1 MERMQ
6 LLLSYWIKG
15 LCERRV
21 EFRRVGNLGIPCGD
35 MWCTCRGTLRNNKD
49 RSNPHQIQM
58 VPEQAW
64 RAFMHHHAP
73 SSTTVTKST
82 EFYCISRSI
91 CSCFCLWCFDV
102 FFFFRALALRPSDIS
117 CFIGNDLRRRQIGQD
132 LPVGWSWLFPKI
144 GSGREESHSGFGLS

>member
-1 MERMQ
+1 MNIDSRLQIVLDRSAGNTLSDQEDPAQTASSLEWPGIFFSAQ
-6 LLLSYWIKG
+6 LVSWKG
-15 LCERRV
+15 CNSCCLIGSRAYASARRV

-91 CSCFCLWCFDV
+91 CSFFCLWCFDV
-102 FFFFRALALRPSDIS
+102 FFFFEP
-117 CFIGNDLRRRQIGQD
+117 
-132 LPVGWSWLFPKI
+132 
-144 GSGREESHSGFGLS
+144 